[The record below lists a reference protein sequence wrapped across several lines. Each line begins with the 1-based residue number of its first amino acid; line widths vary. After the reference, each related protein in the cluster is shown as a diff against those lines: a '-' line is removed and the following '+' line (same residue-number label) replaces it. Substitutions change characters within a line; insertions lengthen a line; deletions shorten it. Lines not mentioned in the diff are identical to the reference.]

1 VAHQLIKVLMQKYG
15 WYLVAYDIADY
26 KRLNRVHRIMKKE
39 GLAVQRSVF
48 FIRGTER
55 QIRHLMDRLEPII
68 KKKEDNVLAYPV
80 IGLGEIWF
88 SGPNPLAD
96 YPLVTDG
103 HEMIDHRKM
112 TGKVKKCFLRIFSK
126 Q

>member
-1 VAHQLIKVLMQKYG
+1 MQKYG
-15 WYLVAYDIADY
+15 WYLVAYDIADH

-48 FIRGTER
+48 FVRGTER
-55 QIRHLMDRLEPII
+55 RIRHLMDRLEPII
-68 KKKEDNVLAYPV
+68 KKKEDNILAYPV

-96 YPLVTDG
+96 YPLLTDG
-103 HEMIDHRKM
+103 NETTDHKKM
-112 TGKVKKCFLRIFSK
+112 TGKIKKWFLNIFSK
-126 Q
+126 P